1 MNKKKDSAQTV
12 IFCRPALQILLIHQ
26 IPKDPESGAA
36 ERWVLPGAEVMEGES
51 FRQAALRGTKAL
63 TGLKPISMML
73 FIHGHELDH
82 SDIFYIAETDETV
95 PPVMAEEKRETET
108 YRQEVLWVDSKS
120 VEHLNLEP
128 AYMKKEIDKHMTGRR
143 ERREW
148 VEITNMCMVEDGSR
162 LLLENRVKDSWMGYA
177 FPGGHVDPGESI
189 VHSVIREIYEETGIT
204 IRNPKLVG
212 VKQFPIFGGRYI
224 VFLFKT
230 NECSGEIRSSDE
242 GQVEWV
248 ERARLPELR
257 KVDDFDVLMELFERD
272 DLSEFQYTIEDNDEW
287 KVNLY

>member
-1 MNKKKDSAQTV
+1 MSEKRDSGQIV
-12 IFCRPALQILLIHQ
+12 IFCRPELKVLLIHRISKQ
-26 IPKDPESGAA
+26 EGEADK
-36 ERWVLPGAEVMEGES
+36 WLLPGAEVMEGES

-95 PPVMAEEKRETET
+95 PPKMDVKLRETED
-108 YRQEVLWVDSKS
+108 YVQEALWVRSKD
-120 VEHLNLEP
+120 VEHLDLEP

-189 VHSVIREIYEETGIT
+189 VHSVIREIWEETGIT
-204 IRNPKLVG
+204 IRNPRLCG

-230 NECSGEIRSSDE
+230 NEFSGEIQSSDE

-248 ERARLPELR
+248 ERSRLPELR
-257 KVDDFDVLMELFERD
+257 KVDDFDVLMQLFERED
-272 DLSEFQYTIEDNDEW
+272 VSEFQYTIEDNDEW